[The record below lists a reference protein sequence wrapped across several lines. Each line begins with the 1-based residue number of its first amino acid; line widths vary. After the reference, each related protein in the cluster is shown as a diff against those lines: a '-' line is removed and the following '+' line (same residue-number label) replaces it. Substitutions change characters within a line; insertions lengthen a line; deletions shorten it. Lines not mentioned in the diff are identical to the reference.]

1 MDALLTRCKHGTQNR
16 VLQQCHPAAGQSH
29 VEVSVWT
36 KFCIVSILVK
46 GGFCFPRDA
55 WLLKEA
61 IAK

>member
-1 MDALLTRCKHGTQNR
+1 MWSDSQSM
-16 VLQQCHPAAGQSH
+16 QESGQSH